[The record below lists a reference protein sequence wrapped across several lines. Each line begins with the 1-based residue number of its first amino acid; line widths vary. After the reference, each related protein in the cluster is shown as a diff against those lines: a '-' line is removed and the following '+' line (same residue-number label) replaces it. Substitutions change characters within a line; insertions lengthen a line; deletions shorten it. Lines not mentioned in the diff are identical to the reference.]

1 MKILVLLL
9 IILSFLQGII
19 LPVNLV
25 LLVLICRAY
34 LMRAKSTLYLAFFF
48 GLLLSHLNLQPL
60 GLTSLQFLLFVQ
72 VTQTLGRRPFAGHPF
87 LIIPLSFVF
96 TLVEGNVYLAMVS
109 AIVSLPIFYFLRLW
123 EERFAPPKEIKLRL

>member
-1 MKILVLLL
+1 MKILILVL

-34 LMRAKSTLYLAFFF
+34 LTRQKSTLYLAFFS
-48 GLLLSHLNLQPL
+48 GLLLAHLNLQPL
-60 GLTSLQFLLFVQ
+60 GLASLKFLLFVQ
-72 VTQTLGRRPFAGHPF
+72 VTQALARRPLAGHP
-87 LIIPLSFVF
+87 IVVVPLSFLF
-96 TLVEGNVYLAMVS
+96 TLTDGNFPLALVS
-109 AIVSLPIFYFLRLW
+109 ALASLPIFYFLRLW